1 MSWQPADDPQ
11 CKDAPDDG
19 VIALVITPKEHDIGG
34 LIVRR
39 SLPSSQ
45 RRSVGPF
52 VFLDQMGPA
61 VFKPG
66 QGIDVRPHPHIGLAT
81 ITYLYDGVIGH
92 KDSLG
97 FDQDIRP
104 GEINWMTAGRGIV
117 HSERTPGDVRAA
129 GGPLFGLQAWVALP
143 IADEETAPSFV
154 HYPADAL
161 PRWQDDGA
169 EVALIA
175 GTMAGRTSPVEFF
188 SPIFYA
194 DLRLA
199 AGSAFTL
206 PPDHAERAAHVAE
219 GQVVIDGQ
227 TFQAGQTV
235 IFHEGPDVVMTGQTA
250 AKVMVLGGA
259 PLDTVPG
266 ARPNQPRFMFWNF
279 VSHSSDRIEQ
289 AKDDWKNG
297 RFAKVP
303 GETEF
308 IPLPE

>member
-1 MSWQPADDPQ
+1 MSWQPTDDPQ
-11 CKDAPDDG
+11 CKNVSDG
-19 VIALVITPKEHDIGG
+19 GTIALVVTPKEHDIGG

-97 FDQDIRP
+97 FDQAIRP

-117 HSERTPGDVRAA
+117 HSERTPGEVRAA

-143 IADEETAPSFV
+143 IDFEETAPSFV

-161 PRWQDDGA
+161 PRWQDNGA

-194 DLRLA
+194 DVRLA
-199 AGSAFTL
+199 AGAAFTL
-206 PPDHAERAAHVAE
+206 PPDHAERAAHIAE
-219 GQVVIDGQ
+219 GEVTIAGD
-227 TFQAGQTV
+227 TFHAGQTV
-235 IFHEGPDVVMTGQTA
+235 IFHEGPNVDINAQTA
-250 AKVMVLGGA
+250 AKIMVLGGA

>member
-1 MSWQPADDPQ
+1 MSWQPADDPE
-11 CKDAPDDG
+11 CKNARNDG
-19 VIALVITPKEHDIGG
+19 AITLVITPKEHDIGG

-39 SLPSSQ
+39 SLPNRN

-97 FDQDIRP
+97 VVQESRP
-104 GEINWMTAGRGIV
+104 GEIIWVTAGRGIV

-143 IADEETAPSFV
+143 IDAEETAPSFV
-154 HYPADAL
+154 HYPAEDL
-161 PRWQDDGA
+161 PRWRDGGT
-169 EVALIA
+169 EIALIA

-199 AGSAFTL
+199 AGAAFTL

-219 GQVVIDGQ
+219 GEVAIDGQ

-235 IFHEGPDVVMTGQTA
+235 IFREGPDVILTAQTA
-250 AKVMVLGGA
+250 AKVMVFGGA
-259 PLDTVPG
+259 PLDIAPD
-266 ARPNQPRFMFWNF
+266 ARPNQPRQMFWNF
-279 VSHSSDRIEQ
+279 VSHSADRIEQ

-297 RFAKVP
+297 RFDMVP
-303 GETEF
+303 GDDEF